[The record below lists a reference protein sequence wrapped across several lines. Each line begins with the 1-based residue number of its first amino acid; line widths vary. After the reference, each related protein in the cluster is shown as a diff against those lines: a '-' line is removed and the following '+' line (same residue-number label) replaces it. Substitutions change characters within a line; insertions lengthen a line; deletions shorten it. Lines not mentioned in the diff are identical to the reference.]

1 MEKKIIIILCVIVGL
16 FITIVGSIGFLKAYK
31 YYYNLPYKV
40 PEGKIIF
47 TSNRLNKNGFSMHIL
62 EDGKIKNSRGGFK
75 PRFSRSSGET
85 VSWGGIGDNALYLTD
100 KHFLMTKKLDFT
112 EKLDIYDFDIS
123 PNGESLCFTSKI
135 KLNNPDLKQNPSN
148 LFVIDMNGTNLK
160 QLTNL
165 EIEFLRNAGYPRWS
179 PNGDKVVFV
188 FPEKTDVKYS
198 PALSIFLLD
207 LKNGALKDIL
217 ANATLKGDRLDPSW
231 SPDGTK
237 IVFVSYKDMKDSDNI
252 YIMNAD
258 GTDVIRITDSPYV
271 KRQPVFSPE
280 GTQICYIG
288 YPHGISN
295 GGQLFIV
302 DLKTKKEYRVT
313 KPGRVKAW
321 PGKVDDRDPDW
332 IQ

>member
-1 MEKKIIIILCVIVGL
+1 MEKKIVIIICIIVGL
-16 FITIVGSIGFLKAYK
+16 FIAIVGPIGFFRAYK
-31 YYYNLPYKV
+31 YYYSLPYKI

-62 EDGKIKNSRGGFK
+62 ENGKIKNSRGGLK
-75 PRFSRSSGET
+75 PRFIRSTGET

-123 PNGESLCFTSKI
+123 PDGKTLCFSSKI
-135 KLNNPDLKQNPSN
+135 KLDNPKLKQNPNN
-148 LFVIDMNGTNLK
+148 LFIINTNGTGLK

-165 EIEFLRNAGYPRWS
+165 EIEYLRTAAFPRWS
-179 PNGDKVVFV
+179 PAGDKITFV
-188 FPEKTDVKYS
+188 FPERTDVKYS

-217 ANATLKGDRLDPSW
+217 ANTNLKGDRLDPSW

-237 IVFVSYKDMKDSDNI
+237 IAFIYYKDMKDSDNV

-258 GTDVIRITDSPYV
+258 GTNVTRITDSPYA
-271 KRQPVFSPE
+271 KRQPVFSPD
-280 GTQICYIG
+280 GTQICYVG

-295 GGQLFIV
+295 GGQLFMV
-302 DLKTKKEYRVT
+302 DLKTGKEYRVT
-313 KPGRVKAW
+313 KPGRVKTW
-321 PGKVDDRDPDW
+321 PGKVDDKDPDW
-332 IQ
+332 CE